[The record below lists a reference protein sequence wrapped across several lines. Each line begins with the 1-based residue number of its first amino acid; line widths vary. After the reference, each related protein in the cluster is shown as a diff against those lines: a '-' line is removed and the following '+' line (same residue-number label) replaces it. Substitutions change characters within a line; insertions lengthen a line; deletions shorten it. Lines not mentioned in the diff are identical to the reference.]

1 MESAALYDSSFKGVR
16 EAIKSKDVSA
26 KLVLKMQLLEDERGI
41 IKEALEHLQT
51 QDMTL
56 QMHLERLAKMVKPR
70 LGD

>member
-26 KLVLKMQLLEDERGI
+26 KLVLKMQLLEDERAI

-51 QDMTL
+51 QEMTL
-56 QMHLERLAKMVKPR
+56 
-70 LGD
+70 